1 MTDVKKVELTEEN
14 LDEVA
19 GGNKT
24 VKKTIA
30 VSAAVVAAAI
40 AGYQSY
46 HQIDKLLNVSDGT
59 AKNGNANSKGAA
71 SAENGLAPGTYNN
84 VNSGGKQ
91 MIVQQ
96 GSGNINNS
104 GNNSM

>member
-40 AGYQSY
+40 AGFQAYY
-46 HQIDKLLNVSDGT
+46 HTDKLLNVSDGT
-59 AKNGNANSKGAA
+59 AKDSQKGDG
-71 SAENGLAPGTYNN
+71 SGEGGTVYHNDN
-84 VNSGGKQ
+84 RGGKQ
-91 MIVQQ
+91 INVQQ
-96 GSGNINNS
+96 GQNSNSSRNNS
-104 GNNSM
+104 I

>member
-1 MTDVKKVELTEEN
+1 MAEEKKVELTEEN

-59 AKNGNANSKGAA
+59 AKDSKKGDG
-71 SAENGLAPGTYNN
+71 SGEGGTVYHNDN
-84 VNSGGKQ
+84 RGGKQ
-91 MIVQQ
+91 MNVQM
-96 GSGNINNS
+96 GKNINSSSGNK
-104 GNNSM
+104 M